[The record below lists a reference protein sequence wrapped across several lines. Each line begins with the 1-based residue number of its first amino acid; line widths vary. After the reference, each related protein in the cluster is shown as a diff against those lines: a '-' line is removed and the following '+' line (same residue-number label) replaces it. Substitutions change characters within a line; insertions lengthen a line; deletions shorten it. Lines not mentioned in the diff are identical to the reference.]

1 MKNFCVIRMANKPNG
16 DFAAPVQA
24 FELETDA
31 QKEYF
36 RLCGLAVDSVNL
48 MDSVMLTTAQGFELK
63 HETFLH
69 PAPEPEPE
77 PEENA

>member
-1 MKNFCVIRMANKPNG
+1 MKAYCVIRMANKPDG
-16 DFAAPVQA
+16 SFAAPVQA
-24 FELETDA
+24 FENEADA

-69 PAPEPEPE
+69 DAPEPEHE
-77 PEENA
+77 S

>member
-1 MKNFCVIRMANKPNG
+1 MKNYCVIRMANKPDG
-16 DFAAPVQA
+16 TFAAPVQA
-24 FELETDA
+24 FESEAEA

-69 PAPEPEPE
+69 DAVPAGE
-77 PEENA
+77 

>member
-1 MKNFCVIRMANKPNG
+1 MKNYCVIRMANKPDG
-16 DFAAPVQA
+16 TFAAPVQA
-24 FELETDA
+24 FESEADA

-69 PAPEPEPE
+69 DAPAV
-77 PEENA
+77 EE